1 MCGFFKKD
9 DNPDEFFENV
19 ALCDESVL
27 NDYLNTGSIETDVIK
42 ELIASRELFPCF
54 FGSALKMTGVKE
66 LLEAV
71 TLYAKQPV
79 YTKEFGARVFKIAR
93 DEQGARLTYMKLT
106 GGILKNKELLS
117 GGKDSEKWSEKV
129 NQIRIYSGENIPHR
143 RRRKPV
149 WSVR

>member
-1 MCGFFKKD
+1 
-9 DNPDEFFENV
+9 
-19 ALCDESVL
+19 
-27 NDYLNTGSIETDVIK
+27 
-42 ELIASRELFPCF
+42 
-54 FGSALKMTGVKE
+54 MTGVKE

-129 NQIRIYSGENIPHR
+129 NQIRIYSGEKYTAPAQAQAG
-143 RRRKPV
+143 V
-149 WSVR
+149 VCAVTGLT

>member
-1 MCGFFKKD
+1 MDLPAADHEALLAELRQRLSDGCVDFGA
-9 DNPDEFFENV
+9 PRAAVCENA
-19 ALCDESVL
+19 ALCSEQAL
-27 NDYLNTGSIETDVIK
+27 AHYLEAGTLTDA
-42 ELIASRELFPCF
+42 ELAGLVAARALFPCF

-106 GGILKNKELLS
+106 GGILKNK
-117 GGKDSEKWSEKV
+117 
-129 NQIRIYSGENIPHR
+129 IC
-143 RRRKPV
+143 
-149 WSVR
+149 